1 MSFVP
6 TQSCLGR
13 RVVVRHRAPLLV
25 LLLALPFVAGVTA
38 DEPVEPT
45 EPGDIKFVR
54 QSAGMDDVLPA
65 TFPHWI
71 HRMAYTCYACH
82 DSLYPMKAGATL
94 VTMDQIQA
102 GQSCGTCH
110 DGKTAF
116 VSNLTTCN
124 RCHR

>member
-1 MSFVP
+1 MSFAP
-6 TQSCLGR
+6 GQSCTGR
-13 RVVVRHRAPLLV
+13 RAELRRRVPLL
-25 LLLALPFVAGVTA
+25 LLTVFLASGVIA
-38 DEPVEPT
+38 DEPATPS

-54 QSAGMDDVLPA
+54 QAAGMDDVSPA

-71 HRMAYTCYACH
+71 HRMSYTCYACH
-82 DSLYPMKAGATL
+82 DTTFKMTAGANL
-94 VTMDQIQA
+94 VTMDQIQN
-102 GQSCGTCH
+102 GQSCGVCH

>member
-1 MSFVP
+1 MSFAP
-6 TQSCLGR
+6 APSRLGLQADAR
-13 RVVVRHRAPLLV
+13 RRAPLL
-25 LLLALPFVAGVTA
+25 LLVLALSLATGVTA
-38 DEPVEPT
+38 DESSAPS

-54 QSAGMDDVLPA
+54 QAAGMDDVSPA

-102 GQSCGTCH
+102 GQSCGACH

-116 VSNLTTCN
+116 ISNLTTCN

>member
-1 MSFVP
+1 MQNARRGF
-6 TQSCLGR
+6 TQLGATCL
-13 RVVVRHRAPLLV
+13 AAV
-25 LLLALPFVAGVTA
+25 LLGLAPSSPA
-38 DEPVEPT
+38 E

-54 QSAGMDDVLPA
+54 QAAGMDDVVPA
-65 TFPHWI
+65 VFPHWI

-82 DSLYPMKAGATL
+82 DGMFKMKAGENL
-94 VTMDQIQA
+94 VTMDEIQA
-102 GQSCGTCH
+102 GQSCGACH